1 MIRKWRNRRYAYIPS
16 PACRTA
22 MRIVLSIAGLA
33 AFAVTAM
40 AASAAPAGPQRCH
53 PSYPDYCIPPP
64 PPDLDCP
71 DITGRKPFR
80 VRHDVRNADPHGF
93 DRDRDGLACEPR
105 RRRGG

>member
-1 MIRKWRNRRYAYIPS
+1 
-16 PACRTA
+16 
-22 MRIVLSIAGLA
+22 MRIILRTCLAGLVLVA
-33 AFAVTAM
+33 AATA
-40 AASAAPAGPQRCH
+40 SDAGAWPPQQRCH

-93 DRDRDGLACEPR
+93 DRDRDGRACEPR
-105 RRRGG
+105 PQRRRG